1 MLDLKKANEIVRK
14 AKRETEIYRTKLVPY
29 AKKIPMITTG
39 TPTKKRT
46 SFGTKPCIPIKQYQ
60 YCIQTKNQIIKYP
73 CSPVLPRA
81 FFGRG
86 PYSFLRK

>member
-29 AKKIPMITTG
+29 AKKIKLYSKRGTLFEKLYRVIEFEIAKKIMITTG

-46 SFGTKPCIPIKQYQ
+46 SFGINHVFQSSSISVVFKHKTK
-60 YCIQTKNQIIKYP
+60 
-73 CSPVLPRA
+73 
-81 FFGRG
+81 
-86 PYSFLRK
+86 